1 MADRL
6 TWGIIGTGNIAGAF
20 ARGLAHSKTGKLVA
34 VGSRRRESAEAF
46 GDKFN
51 VPRRHA
57 SYEELLADPQVQ
69 AVYVAVP
76 HPLHPEWAI
85 KAAEAGKHV
94 LCEKPLA
101 LNHPQAMAI
110 VEAAAEHDVFLMEAF
125 MYRCHPQTARLVEL
139 IREGAVGEV
148 RVIQATFAF
157 QAGLNPEGRLFN
169 LALGGGGILD
179 VGCYPVS
186 LSRLVAGVAQG
197 KDFVEPLEV
206 KAVGHLGETGVDE
219 WSAAVLRFPG
229 DIVAEVATG
238 VRVGLENVVR
248 IFGSEGHILVPSPW
262 IVSREGGSSK
272 IVVQKRGAEPREVVI
287 ETDAYLYG
295 LEADVVARDLSR
307 RQARP
312 PAMTWDDTLGNV
324 KALDAWREAVG
335 LRYPADTPE
344 GWKVTVANRPLR
356 VKPDHVMTYGEIPGV
371 GKRISRLFMG
381 VDNQPTIAH
390 ASVMFDHFVEHG
402 GNAFDTAYVY
412 RGGQAEPLLG
422 QWVLARDIREEVVI
436 LDKGAHTPNCN
447 PEALTRQLLESLDR
461 LQMDYLDIYLM
472 HRDNP
477 AVPVG
482 EFVDVLNEHKN
493 AGRIRVFGGS
503 NWTAERLQAAN
514 DYARKKGLQGF
525 SAVSNNFSLARM
537 LDPVWPGCL
546 SASTPE
552 FRAWLTK
559 TQLPLISW
567 SSQARGFFT
576 DRSGPGKTSDAE
588 LVRCWY
594 SEDNFSRKARA
605 EELARARSTGTRG
618 LLPINIALAYVLN
631 QPFPTF
637 AIIGPR
643 VLAETRTSLPALT
656 VKLTPEEVRWLNLE
670 D

>member
-6 TWGIIGTGNIAGAF
+6 AWGIIGTGNIAGAF

-46 GDKFN
+46 ADKFN

-57 SYEELLADPQVQ
+57 SYEDLLADPEVQ

-76 HPLHPEWAI
+76 HPFHPEWAI

-101 LNHPQAMAI
+101 LNHPQAMAV
-110 VEAAAEHDVFLMEAF
+110 VEAAAGHDVFLMEAF
-125 MYRCHPQTARLVEL
+125 MYRCHPQMAQLVEL

-157 QAGLNPEGRLFN
+157 QAGLNPEGRLFK

-206 KAVGHLGETGVDE
+206 RAVGHLGETGVDE

-295 LEADVVARDLSR
+295 LEADVVARDLNR

-312 PAMTWDDTLGNV
+312 PAMTWEDSLGNM
-324 KALDAWREAVG
+324 KTLDAWREAIG

-356 VKPDHVMTYGEIPGV
+356 VKPDHPMPYGEIPGV

-422 QWVLARDIREEVVI
+422 QWVRNRGVREEVVI

-447 PEALTRQLLESLDR
+447 PEALTRQLRESLDR

-477 AVPVG
+477 AVPVS

-493 AGRIRVFGGS
+493 AGRITVFGGS

-514 DYARKKGLQGF
+514 DYARKKGLHGF

-537 LDPVWPGCL
+537 IDAVWPGCL

-559 TQLPLISW
+559 TQLPVISW

-576 DRSGPGKTSDAE
+576 DRSGPGTTSDAE

-594 SEDNFSRKARA
+594 SEDNFRRKARA
-605 EELARARSTGTRG
+605 EELARRKGV
-618 LLPINIALAYVLN
+618 LPINIALAYVLN